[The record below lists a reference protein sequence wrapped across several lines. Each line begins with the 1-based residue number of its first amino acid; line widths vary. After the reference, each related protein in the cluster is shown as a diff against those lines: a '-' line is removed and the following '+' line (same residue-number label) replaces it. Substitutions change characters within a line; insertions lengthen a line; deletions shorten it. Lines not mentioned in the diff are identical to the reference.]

1 MMLQRKLLKEQGDNK
16 EEQKFVGED
25 DYENI
30 HGLSVQAAAGIGVD
44 FQEFVTEAHST
55 STLLDG
61 ALRISCTDKEVQMK
75 ARLCPFEKFG
85 LIAECLQDDKLVS
98 LCKIM

>member
-30 HGLSVQAAAGIGVD
+30 HGLSVQAAAEIEVD
-44 FQEFVTEAHST
+44 FHEFVTKPHST
-55 STLLDG
+55 STL
-61 ALRISCTDKEVQMK
+61 
-75 ARLCPFEKFG
+75 
-85 LIAECLQDDKLVS
+85 
-98 LCKIM
+98 